1 MALQLYVRIR
11 GLVSMGRKTQI
22 GEGGEDGP
30 LLPLP
35 DGWKTWL
42 RAPQVLPSSEET
54 TLLIENVPSEWPSVV
69 SKTHISFA
77 EPSLNSI
84 CVMMLSASYIARE
97 RV

>member
-1 MALQLYVRIR
+1 
-11 GLVSMGRKTQI
+11 MGERRRNA
-22 GEGGEDGP
+22 P

-42 RAPQVLPSSEET
+42 RVPQVLPSSGET